1 MNMTNALR
9 LKAERFKRRPC
20 AHCGADVEYIIMHRT
35 IKSSGDS
42 LYYWFCTRCNRRAA
56 RAAGENIS
64 HELLDAWIEHGKFPG
79 VTKREDFPILYVY
92 TGEPCVV
99 CGDTD
104 TQEHHW
110 ALLSVMTGLNGL
122 QCTSAHTTIAS
133 GMRLRL
139 HTFKATNSAAKTSRR
154 CLEKRLVYEIPYCF
168 QPHGLTR
175 QAAPG

>member
-1 MNMTNALR
+1 MTNALR

-110 ALLSVMTGLNGL
+110 APRALSSAFGDDWIKWPTVYLCAYHHRQWHEIATPYIQGYKQRSEDFEAMFRKAAGL
-122 QCTSAHTTIAS
+122 
-133 GMRLRL
+133 
-139 HTFKATNSAAKTSRR
+139 
-154 CLEKRLVYEIPYCF
+154 
-168 QPHGLTR
+168 
-175 QAAPG
+175 